1 MSVKEEDHEGS
12 QGPKSPLSSSSDEEE
27 KAAYGALSDDDIDV
41 DDEKTKRILAA
52 CETRNIDDLQELAMS
67 KGGFLSDANRA
78 HACESSPTR
87 HFCFCVLFC
96 LVGHAA
102 IFMTFIPF
110 FYRAHIT
117 RFCRFLG

>member
-12 QGPKSPLSSSSDEEE
+12 QGPKSPLSSSGDEEE

-78 HACESSPTR
+78 HACESSPAR
-87 HFCFCVLFC
+87 HFCFCLLFLPCRPCCHLHDVYTFLLQGPYYSVL
-96 LVGHAA
+96 
-102 IFMTFIPF
+102 
-110 FYRAHIT
+110 
-117 RFCRFLG
+117 